1 MINFKII
8 DWFYWGKYYCDVNSP
23 NEKDYNKTVN
33 LDGVSGLVRR
43 RFPEVAKKINGF
55 FLISNV
61 EKSPIVYVSR
71 DGQIR
76 KTIDIIRDFKTDTSP
91 AKFSLSVHNA
101 VPGLLSA
108 THQNKI
114 SYQTIDSLSGSIEMA
129 IFEAVAM
136 LECEQ
141 TVNVIYFEEKTPKE
155 WQQINDNFLE
165 NSVVFGLKINKGKDY
180 CLTLLEKSEN
190 CISEAKNIENTV
202 QFLQQTTAK
211 TLQTHYQ
218 RCDWQWQK
226 LSK

>member
-8 DWFYWGKYYCDVNSP
+8 DWFYWGKYYSDINSP

-33 LDGVSGLVRR
+33 LDGVGGLVRR

-55 FLISNV
+55 FLISHM

-114 SYQTIDSLSGSIEMA
+114 SYQAIDSLSGSIEMA

-136 LECEQ
+136 LENEQ
-141 TVNVIYFEEKTPKE
+141 TVNVIYFEEKAPKE
-155 WQQINDNFLE
+155 WQQISDNFLE
-165 NSVVFGLKINKGKDY
+165 NSMVFGLKINKGKDY
-180 CLTLLEKSEN
+180 CLTLLEKNEN
-190 CISEAKNIENTV
+190 SISETKNIENIV
-202 QFLQQTTAK
+202 QFLQQTTVK
-211 TLQTHYQ
+211 SLPTYYQ
-218 RCDWQWQK
+218 QGGWQWQRVDK
-226 LSK
+226 